1 MEKTIK
7 RPDGN
12 PVAGKVIAVIKPAEQ
27 YSDAEREDGAETRR
41 KAIAS
46 DMLRLNSVAN
56 KDGNPAYRLKIHKI
70 PLKKG
75 LLRRRE
81 PLILYPYLSPCQKY
95 FTVYFDDIDMDL
107 TEASIAKL
115 KGAVESVLRMDWT
128 EYAMGDPDE
137 MTFEAQGLRNNLL
150 ALYRY
155 ESAQ

>member
-1 MEKTIK
+1 MPAATLTQETTGHPCIQRMTSTVVEKSPGGTWKSGAPEHWKNSNAPTIK
-7 RPDGN
+7 VD
-12 PVAGKVIAVIKPAEQ
+12 
-27 YSDAEREDGAETRR
+27 
-41 KAIAS
+41 
-46 DMLRLNSVAN
+46 
-56 KDGNPAYRLKIHKI
+56 KI
-70 PLKKG
+70 PLDKG
-75 LLRRRE
+75 TLRRCE
-81 PLILYPYLSPCQKY
+81 PVALYPYLSPCQKY

-107 TEASIAKL
+107 TEESIAEL